1 MPSMSFRAR
10 ADLMVRRGEAR
21 DFYEACSMLSKRR
34 RKPEKRTVATSTQ
47 SWSPYRDD

>member
-21 DFYEACSMLSKRR
+21 DFYEACSMLAKRR
-34 RKPEKRTVATSTQ
+34 RKPEKPVTATTQ
-47 SWSPYRDD
+47 SWSPYRDG

>member
-1 MPSMSFRAR
+1 MPSISFRAR

-21 DFYEACSMLSKRR
+21 DFYEACSMLAKRR
-34 RKPEKRTVATSTQ
+34 RKPEKRVTTTQ

>member
-21 DFYEACSMLSKRR
+21 DFYEACSMLAKRR
-34 RKPEKRTVATSTQ
+34 RKPEKRTATTQ

>member
-10 ADLMVRRGEAR
+10 ADLMVRRGEAPN
-21 DFYEACSMLSKRR
+21 FYAACSMLAKRR
-34 RKPEKRTVATSTQ
+34 RKVEERPIATTTQ

>member
-21 DFYEACSMLSKRR
+21 DFYEACSMLAKRR
-34 RKPEKRTVATSTQ
+34 RKPEKPVNNTTQ
-47 SWSPYRDD
+47 SWSPYRDG